1 MNSYLIDTDVMIDVS
16 RGNADAASYLDSLS
30 EAAISIITAHEPIV
44 GARDKRDLAGI
55 DSLISMYSVK
65 HIDAAIGLLAY
76 DLLKKYAKSDGLRT
90 FDSLIAATAMERGLR
105 LASRNRKHFAMIDGL
120 QVDVPRF

>member
-1 MNSYLIDTDVMIDVS
+1 
-16 RGNADAASYLDSLS
+16 
-30 EAAISIITAHEPIV
+30 
-44 GARDKRDLAGI
+44 
-55 DSLISMYSVK
+55 MYSVK

-76 DLLKKYAKSDGLRT
+76 DLLKKYAKPDGLRT